1 MNLLILYAQIYSFSL
16 FLQHLIFILFCKKE
30 QKNQLPT
37 FSQPFFFFAFVAV
50 IF

>member
-37 FSQPFFFFAFVAV
+37 FSQPFFFAFVAV